1 MQYIKRY
8 QLEISSLTLLYSILH
23 LLESEEGRYRFEFA
37 ENVTIDQFLYSRV
50 VFNTRELHTYCS
62 VLKNG
67 TDRSRIQDLNRQN
80 HLVNVDSNFQD
91 CINFYSSNVTIKNI
105 GFYPMKKYI
114 RCFILNGNPKRCDW
128 EWLDTEKKFRIFA
141 NRSSFIQNSFEP
153 FQKYGIENGDMFGV
167 LRCHMKI
174 QYSHGNVKFDI
185 PFVSTHPL
193 KEKLVSTE
201 IKKEAIGVVMIF
213 LVLSILVL
221 LVLLWVNRRRGKRF
235 EKKMKR
241 SRLELVCSKY
251 SYQLSR

>member
-1 MQYIKRY
+1 M
-8 QLEISSLTLLYSILH
+8 YSILH
-23 LLESEEGRYRFEFA
+23 LLESEEGRYKFEFA

-114 RCFILNGNPKRCDW
+114 RCFILNGNSKRCDW

-141 NRSSFIQNSFEP
+141 NRSSFIQDSFEP

-167 LRCHMKI
+167 LRCHIKI
-174 QYSHGNVKFDI
+174 QYSHGNVKFDL

-193 KEKLVSTE
+193 KEKLVSKE
-201 IKKEAIGVVMIF
+201 IKKEAIGVVIIF
-213 LVLSILVL
+213 LVLSILIL
-221 LVLLWVNRRRGKRF
+221 LVLLWVHRRRGKRF

-241 SRLELVCSKY
+241 SRLELFCSKY
-251 SYQLSR
+251 SYQL